1 MNTKEFL
8 LFCLL
13 LFIFP
18 PIQCIKAEKFVVYDE
33 SFSLS
38 PNENIWCSF
47 NITSLPVYGHF
58 EVTCNAGLD
67 LYIMNESDSQK
78 WFAGET
84 EINAFYRKV
93 RNTSF
98 YFTFSGTGIWLVVL
112 DNTKTTNIV
121 KNGNLTITLSDKA
134 PPRVLNAY
142 FEMNDELNPTNLT
155 FYAEVQDLGSGIA
168 EVILYYYF
176 RTSGELNQMG
186 GNGAA
191 LLQDDL
197 DWLKTPMTTQVSN
210 ETDQFVLYMVTVD
223 FVDATSNLDIIYRIS
238 TEDEVGN
245 INPAAFDS
253 RDYPQRIVDQRF
265 IYRSPGLPEWVLLV
279 AGLAVFVSFI
289 GSIVYVKFLTKRQ
302 IRVVIKNNSFN

>member
-13 LFIFP
+13 LVIFN

-33 SFSLS
+33 SFSLD
-38 PNENIWCSF
+38 PNEYIWCSF

-58 EVTCNAGLD
+58 EVTCNTELD

-84 EINAFYRKV
+84 EIYAFYREV

-98 YFTFSGTGIWLVVL
+98 SFTFSGTGIWLVVL

-121 KNGNLTITLSDKA
+121 KNGHLTITLSDQ
-134 PPRVLNAY
+134 RI
-142 FEMNDELNPTNLT
+142 F
-155 FYAEVQDLGSGIA
+155 
-168 EVILYYYF
+168 
-176 RTSGELNQMG
+176 
-186 GNGAA
+186 
-191 LLQDDL
+191 
-197 DWLKTPMTTQVSN
+197 
-210 ETDQFVLYMVTVD
+210 
-223 FVDATSNLDIIYRIS
+223 DI
-238 TEDEVGN
+238 
-245 INPAAFDS
+245 
-253 RDYPQRIVDQRF
+253 RDYPQRVKDQRF
-265 IYRSPGLPEWVLLV
+265 VYQSPGLPGWVLLV
-279 AGLAVFVSFI
+279 AGLAVFLSFI